1 MTKVEC
7 EMKIWEKIQEIMKL
21 YHEYNPE
28 GKTLSMYATE
38 DFVSATNK
46 YYSDDK
52 EKPIDMYVS
61 DETLVSREVREDGTY
76 ELQRYE
82 A

>member
-7 EMKIWEKIQEIMKL
+7 EMKIWEKSQEIMEM
-21 YHEYNPE
+21 YHEYNPD
-28 GKTLSMYATE
+28 GKTLSMYITE
-38 DFVSATNK
+38 DYVSATNK

-76 ELQRYE
+76 KLQRYE